1 MNAAVQRL
9 QEAIFGVGQEFMK
22 LKMCQAKHDPLKT
35 QLSPPQPTHLLIY
48 WNIIQT
54 AQSASVF
61 TLFFFECV
69 HPFSTL
75 FFFFSL
81 M

>member
-61 TLFFFECV
+61 TLFFLSVFIHFPLC
-69 HPFSTL
+69 
-75 FFFFSL
+75 FFFFL
-81 M
+81 